1 MGPARKLTRSLHSA
15 FFSFQFGVSPHD
27 FEALDGVDDGAEVDV
42 EKLTERHQQN
52 LAIAGIGG
60 DESRAP
66 EVEHKQ
72 GRGEP
77 NRQSDFEDDF
87 HKVCSPFVSCIY
99 IIPYLT
105 VKNQRILCKVC
116 VKLRA
121 GPFLN
126 IKLTTIK
133 DGRWGRFRGCFV
145 YW

>member
-1 MGPARKLTRSLHSA
+1 MDVKELT
-15 FFSFQFGVSPHD
+15 
-27 FEALDGVDDGAEVDV
+27 
-42 EKLTERHQQN
+42 KRHQQN
-52 LAIAGIGG
+52 LAIAGVGS
-60 DESRAP
+60 DESRP
-66 EVEHKQ
+66 PKVEHKQ

-77 NRQSDFEDDF
+77 NRQSDFEDDL

-105 VKNQRILCKVC
+105 VKKQRISGKVY

-133 DGRWGRFRGCFV
+133 DGR
-145 YW
+145 